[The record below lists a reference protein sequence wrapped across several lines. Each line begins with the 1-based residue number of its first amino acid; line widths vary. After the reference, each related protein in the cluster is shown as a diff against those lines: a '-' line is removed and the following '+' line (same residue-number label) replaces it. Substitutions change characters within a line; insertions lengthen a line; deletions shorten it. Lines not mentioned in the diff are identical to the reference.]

1 MTFRM
6 KFLKRIETLSNIS
19 IRKEGN
25 EYHLIN
31 PFLHNAKGYVSFISN
46 QTIQNVLLI
55 TNIQWMGTNVPFSQQ
70 VDSNISQ
77 STTPTKPPVSISIK
91 EKVTS
96 DSKVNQQK
104 SNTLNVVVI
113 ENN

>member
-1 MTFRM
+1 MTFGM
-6 KFLKRIETLSNIS
+6 KFLKRRETLSNIS

-46 QTIQNVLLI
+46 QTVQNLLLI

-70 VDSNISQ
+70 VDSNIFQ
-77 STTPTKPPVSISIK
+77 STTPTKPPGLDFYKRKGHFGFKGQSTKIK
-91 EKVTS
+91 YTECGR
-96 DSKVNQQK
+96 D
-104 SNTLNVVVI
+104 
-113 ENN
+113 